1 MLGAVF
7 PAICSAAPRMPT
19 SLHSA
24 TAVEIMKAAA
34 TTPKAISSVRPDES
48 SLFRS
53 GRTRSV

>member
-1 MLGAVF
+1 MLGELL
-7 PAICSAAPRMPT
+7 PAIFSAALRMPR
-19 SLHSA
+19 SLRSA

-53 GRTRSV
+53 GLT